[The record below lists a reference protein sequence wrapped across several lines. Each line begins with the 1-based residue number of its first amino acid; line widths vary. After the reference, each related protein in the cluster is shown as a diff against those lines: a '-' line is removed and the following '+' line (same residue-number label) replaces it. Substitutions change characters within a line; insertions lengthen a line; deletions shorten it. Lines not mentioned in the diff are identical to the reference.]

1 MNKHSQYNA
10 DRLETARRAKD
21 RARRLAWVAALCA
34 TALGLILVAALVDDW
49 WLLPLA
55 GRIAGV
61 GLLALLAVCGLARLI
76 LFMLHPSSAKEVA
89 LDLEAQRPE
98 LGCVVSTAAEY
109 LSGERTASQE
119 YEPELVEALQEQ
131 AAKRLLLVETH
142 YYKKIV
148 YAGGALTAVP
158 N

>member
-1 MNKHSQYNA
+1 MNKHSQYNS

-21 RARRLAWVAALCA
+21 RARRLAWVVSICAAV
-34 TALGLILVAALVDDW
+34 LGLVLAVALVDYW

-61 GLLALLAVCGLARLI
+61 GLMALLALFGLARLVQ
-76 LFMLHPSSAKEVA
+76 FTLHPTSPKQVA

-109 LSGERTASQE
+109 LSGERTASKE
-119 YEPELVEALQEQ
+119 YEPELVEALQ
-131 AAKRLLLVETH
+131 
-142 YYKKIV
+142 
-148 YAGGALTAVP
+148 
-158 N
+158 